1 MRYLL
6 DTNVCVDFLT
16 GRYPAVAGRLA
27 ELRPVDVAVSSV
39 VAAELRY
46 GAEKS
51 SRRAENHR
59 RLDVLLGE
67 LPVLELDL
75 DAASVNGR
83 IRAELE
89 ARGTPIGPNDLLIGA
104 QALAADRVLVTD
116 NVAEFSRIEGLRIEN
131 WRER

>member
-6 DTNVCVDFLT
+6 DTNVCVDFVT

-75 DAASVNGR
+75 DAASVYGR